1 MKNLIMTSV
10 LVASAFMA
18 SVAIAENTNDKTDKK
33 NKKLTI
39 TNSQLFEPNSAK
51 EKPDCNFFDM
61 ENNRAVCV
69 PFYVSKIRAWEA
81 TAGDD

>member
-10 LVASAFMA
+10 LVASAFAA
-18 SVAIAENTNDKTDKK
+18 SVAIAENTNDKNDKK
-33 NKKLTI
+33 NKKFAA

-51 EKPDCNFFDM
+51 EKPDCNYFDM

-69 PFYVSKIRAWEA
+69 PFYVSKLRQWDNLE
-81 TAGDD
+81 